1 MFPDPEMSNEAIHL
15 PQKTDFCIR
24 QQLELHIKA
33 WYNNLNK
40 IWNVSKWEAEVQRNT
55 FSEKRS
61 WVSWISESFSFLL
74 LQLLLPPLL
83 QPELMLLVHLCREH
97 SALCLNCKWSL
108 LKKKDLKSRR
118 KEEQPGLPKAPLIKG
133 KLRTLGEG
141 LLKKINPCQTSFSLP
156 FVSAG
161 KDLKVNGCPAVR
173 KVVLCSVCLLSAPFT
188 LAHTGKRGREHGLFC

>member
-1 MFPDPEMSNEAIHL
+1 MPKIPYFYQKIYTSYELRMFPDPEMSNEAIHL

-55 FSEKRS
+55 FSEKQS
-61 WVSWISESFSFLL
+61 WVSWINESFSFLL
-74 LQLLLPPLL
+74 LQLLLLPLL

-108 LKKKDLKSRR
+108 LKKKKISNPEGRR
-118 KEEQPGLPKAPLIKG
+118 SSQ
-133 KLRTLGEG
+133 
-141 LLKKINPCQTSFSLP
+141 
-156 FVSAG
+156 VSQ
-161 KDLKVNGCPAVR
+161 R
-173 KVVLCSVCLLSAPFT
+173 HLS
-188 LAHTGKRGREHGLFC
+188 